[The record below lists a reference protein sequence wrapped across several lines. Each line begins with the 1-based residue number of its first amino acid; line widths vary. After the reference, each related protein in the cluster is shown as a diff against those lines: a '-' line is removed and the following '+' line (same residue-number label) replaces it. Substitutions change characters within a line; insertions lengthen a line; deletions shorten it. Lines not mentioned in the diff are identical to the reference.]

1 MHGDDVQALNTALE
15 ACQTQDLLPALAGA
29 VGSLKAGK
37 ARCAL
42 LTWFCC
48 CAGDGSMA
56 VPLPG
61 SDLRWASKVLQLLCD
76 VFILL
81 VALPSCAMPPSC
93 LCRSAEPSPHAS

>member
-1 MHGDDVQALNTALE
+1 MQALDAALV
-15 ACQTQDLLPALAGA
+15 ACQTQELLPALAVA

-42 LTWFCC
+42 LAWFCR

-61 SDLRWASKVLQLLCD
+61 SDLRWASMVRQLSGHTPCGPA
-76 VFILL
+76 VF
-81 VALPSCAMPPSC
+81 
-93 LCRSAEPSPHAS
+93 